1 MKPTAVLL
9 CGLPYAGKSAVAD
22 LLALDGFAI
31 ISLNAI
37 NRERGLGTHGNSV
50 PGGEWAETH
59 RVANERMTAL
69 LQQGRNVVW
78 DDTNYAAWIRD
89 PVFEAA
95 LEAGA
100 EPVAVFVDTPVDE
113 IRRRA
118 DGRYPAEDL
127 EKLIRDFER
136 PCCAI
141 RVDGTLP
148 IDVAI
153 APLRRAIGLG
163 VLG

>member
-9 CGLPYAGKSAVAD
+9 CGLPYAGKSALAEV
-22 LLALDGFAI
+22 LALEGFAI

-37 NRERGLGTHGNSV
+37 NRERGLGLHGNSV
-50 PGGEWAETH
+50 PGGEWLETH
-59 RVANERMTAL
+59 RIANELMASYLR
-69 LQQGRNVVW
+69 QGRSVVW

-95 LEAGA
+95 LEAGG
-100 EPVAVFVDTPVDE
+100 EPVVVFVDTPVDE

-118 DGRYPAEDL
+118 DGRYPTEDL

-141 RVDGTLP
+141 RLDGTLP
-148 IDVAI
+148 MELEMV
-153 APLRRAIGLG
+153 PLRRAIGRG